1 MPTRASHLPHYV
13 ERTALQKLRDTP
25 GLLAPHL
32 MPAGPKTLSKMV
44 AKTWIALQA
53 GSLVRYCI
61 TPEGEAAL
69 KAKIPMPHSAQ
80 TPPADTLR

>member
-1 MPTRASHLPHYV
+1 
-13 ERTALQKLRDTP
+13 
-25 GLLAPHL
+25 

-69 KAKIPMPHSAQ
+69 RAKIPMPHSAQ
-80 TPPADTLR
+80 THAR

>member
-13 ERTALQKLRDTP
+13 ERTALQKLQASP
-25 GLLAPHL
+25 GLPALYL

-44 AKTWIALQA
+44 AKTWIAPQA
-53 GSLVRYCI
+53 GSPTCYCI

-69 KAKIPMPHSAQ
+69 KAEIPMPRTAA
-80 TPPADTLR
+80 TRVR